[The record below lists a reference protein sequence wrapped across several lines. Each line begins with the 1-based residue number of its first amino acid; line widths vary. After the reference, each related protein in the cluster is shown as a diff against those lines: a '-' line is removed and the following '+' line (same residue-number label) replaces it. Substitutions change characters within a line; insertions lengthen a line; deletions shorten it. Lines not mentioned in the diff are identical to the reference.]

1 MCRYFRKEN
10 PMKSLAC
17 TLVCLLLA
25 ASVAQAQGVATSG
38 GITGTVVDAVGAV
51 LPGVTIS
58 VVDTQ
63 TGLKRTVATDG
74 AGHYRVE
81 GLSPSTYEVSAA
93 LSGFATDLRRSVPVA
108 IGQTVISD
116 FRMKPAKV
124 ATVLEVTSEPPVV
137 ETERGSQ
144 ADRISQEYI
153 ADLPIDR
160 RDYLTFTLLA
170 PGVSDATRL
179 AGDQDFRVKQT
190 PQSGLSFYGS
200 NGRGNSI
207 TVDGG
212 ETSGDSG
219 GVRLTL
225 SQDAVQEFQINR
237 SNYAADLGSATGASI
252 NIVTKS
258 GTNNL
263 HGSLYGFFRDDV
275 MDAQNPF
282 SFSQA
287 LAPGATFNPL
297 GPDAVGSPIKD
308 TLSRQQ
314 FGGSVGFPIKKD
326 KTFVFLN
333 FEGLR
338 QNAQNAVPLLTN
350 TDIFRPTLAQD
361 QIIGGLT
368 GGN

>member
-1 MCRYFRKEN
+1 
-10 PMKSLAC
+10 MKSLAYV
-17 TLVCLLLA
+17 LVCFLF
-25 ASVAQAQGVATSG
+25 ASSMAHAQGVGSSG
-38 GITGTVVDAVGAV
+38 EIAGTVTDSSGAV
-51 LPGVTIS
+51 LPGVTVN

-63 TGLKRTVATDG
+63 TDLKRTVVTNNTGQFRAT
-74 AGHYRVE
+74 
-81 GLSPSTYEVSAA
+81 GLPPAIYDVSAE
-93 LSGFATDLRRSVPVA
+93 LPRFATLIRRGVPVA
-108 IGQTVISD
+108 LGQTVVSD
-116 FRMKPAKV
+116 FRLKPSQV
-124 ATVLEVTSEPPVV
+124 ATVVEVTDQPPVV

-144 ADRISQEYI
+144 ADRISQQYI
-153 ADLPIDR
+153 TDLPIDR
-160 RDYLTFTLLA
+160 RDYLTFTLLM
-170 PGVSDATRL
+170 PGVSDSTRL

-219 GVRLTL
+219 GQRLTV

-237 SNYAADLGSATGASI
+237 SNYAAELGSATGASI

-258 GTNNL
+258 GTNTV

-287 LAPGATFNPL
+287 LQTGQTFNPAN
-297 GPDAVGSPIKD
+297 PDSVGSPVKD
-308 TLSRQQ
+308 TLTRQQ
-314 FGGSVGFPIKKD
+314 FGGTIGFPIKKD
-326 KTFVFLN
+326 KTFLFVA

-338 QNAQNAVPLLTN
+338 QDAQNAVPLLTHTN
-350 TDIFRPTLAQD
+350 IFRPSH
-361 QIIGGLT
+361 
-368 GGN
+368 